1 LREEEKGAGRRALVC
16 SSCQLRVG
24 PGCDDR
30 LRYGAFILDID
41 GNNLEA
47 VCEPPE

>member
-1 LREEEKGAGRRALVC
+1 LQNSAW
-16 SSCQLRVG
+16 SRVG
-24 PGCDDR
+24 SGCDDR

-47 VCEPPE
+47 VCQRAE